1 MEFSMRPI
9 AHIRSDFA
17 TKFGVPRQSG
27 LVESLEA
34 EVVFTPEFRSPEA
47 LRGIEGFSHLWLIW
61 VFDQSVRETW
71 SPTVRPPRLGGN
83 RRVGVFATRSP
94 FRPNPIGLSSVE
106 LEGVRQ
112 TEEGPVLRIRGADL
126 ADGTPILDIKPYIAT
141 DCHPGAR
148 TGFAARADAPTLED
162 TLDDVR
168 RLEALAEDWAG
179 EHPSSDPVELVVNYL
194 CGARYGD
201 PLWSLVLGGEN
212 QEFNDWAEQSDGSL
226 ASLRS
231 LKNVTLPTGE
241 TVDFLHLVAAA
252 GAGYGYGIPQIICTW
267 GGDCVQLA
275 ASVRGMS
282 QDAAACYEALSASFA
297 AADGTGYFPL
307 SDWLADLDGV
317 ALGQRLLAGEA
328 LSDAMEGYYV
338 ALAEAAA
345 PAAVRSEGF
354 VALQF
359 GGADTG
365 DAETFRALVWDTFFT
380 DAGVQLYLL
389 ANEYAGVNDEN
400 QTGIN
405 ADMQAPLEAA
415 CMLVADRLAA
425 DLDGA
430 VVDPPAATPAPDS
443 GSSAAGQETAPPE
456 ATPVPEE
463 AEGLWAA
470 VQRQPGILLAAMGVL
485 AAALVAVLVLLWRIS
500 RR

>member
-1 MEFSMRPI
+1 MSRSVFSR
-9 AHIRSDFA
+9 FA
-17 TKFGVPRQSG
+17 AALLALFF
-27 LVESLEA
+27 
-34 EVVFTPEFRSPEA
+34 VFLA
-47 LRGIEGFSHLWLIW
+47 
-61 VFDQSVRETW
+61 
-71 SPTVRPPRLGGN
+71 
-83 RRVGVFATRSP
+83 A
-94 FRPNPIGLSSVE
+94 
-106 LEGVRQ
+106 
-112 TEEGPVLRIRGADL
+112 GP
-126 ADGTPILDIKPYIAT
+126 
-141 DCHPGAR
+141 
-148 TGFAARADAPTLED
+148 FAARADAPTLED

-194 CGARYGD
+194 CGARYDD

-317 ALGQRLLAGEA
+317 ALGQRLLEGEA
-328 LSDAMEGYYV
+328 LSDAMEGYYA
-338 ALAEAAA
+338 ALAEAAD
-345 PAAVRSEGF
+345 PAAARSEAF

-365 DAETFRALVWDTFFT
+365 DAEAFRAQVWDTFFT

-400 QTGIN
+400 QTAIN

-430 VVDPPAATPAPDS
+430 VVDPPAATPAPNS

-456 ATPVPEE
+456 ATPAPDE

-485 AAALVAVLVLLWRIS
+485 AAALAAVLVLLWRIS

>member
-1 MEFSMRPI
+1 MSRSVFSR
-9 AHIRSDFA
+9 FA
-17 TKFGVPRQSG
+17 
-27 LVESLEA
+27 A
-34 EVVFTPEFRSPEA
+34 A
-47 LRGIEGFSHLWLIW
+47 LLALFFVLL
-61 VFDQSVRETW
+61 
-71 SPTVRPPRLGGN
+71 
-83 RRVGVFATRSP
+83 AA
-94 FRPNPIGLSSVE
+94 
-106 LEGVRQ
+106 
-112 TEEGPVLRIRGADL
+112 GP
-126 ADGTPILDIKPYIAT
+126 
-141 DCHPGAR
+141 
-148 TGFAARADAPTLED
+148 FAARADAPTLED

-194 CGARYGD
+194 CGARYDD

-328 LSDAMEGYYV
+328 
-338 ALAEAAA
+338 
-345 PAAVRSEGF
+345 R
-354 VALQF
+354 
-359 GGADTG
+359 
-365 DAETFRALVWDTFFT
+365 
-380 DAGVQLYLL
+380 
-389 ANEYAGVNDEN
+389 
-400 QTGIN
+400 
-405 ADMQAPLEAA
+405 
-415 CMLVADRLAA
+415 
-425 DLDGA
+425 
-430 VVDPPAATPAPDS
+430 
-443 GSSAAGQETAPPE
+443 
-456 ATPVPEE
+456 
-463 AEGLWAA
+463 
-470 VQRQPGILLAAMGVL
+470 
-485 AAALVAVLVLLWRIS
+485 
-500 RR
+500 